1 MQEAVLRRN
10 TCRVLFRYSLR
21 VHFALRGT
29 HHFLSFA
36 TFGMHDDDDGFL
48 MTACT
53 TTRDLDYGLNAAN
66 IGIHW

>member
-1 MQEAVLRRN
+1 MQEAVFRRN

-21 VHFALRGT
+21 VNFALRGT
-29 HHFLSFA
+29 HRFLSFA
-36 TFGMHDDDDGFL
+36 AVGMHDDDDGFL

-53 TTRDLDYGLNAAN
+53 TTGDLDYGLNAAN